1 MITHELR
8 IKRVYLAAET
18 SDGWRILIDRL
29 WPRGLKKTDA
39 RLNEWCKTIAPTDA
53 LRRWFGH
60 ADERFAV
67 FSERYRAELAAN
79 PDAPDFA
86 HHVAERLKES
96 DVTLVYGAR
105 NPLSNHAI
113 VLRDWLITHV

>member
-1 MITHELR
+1 MMTHELR
-8 IKRVYLAAET
+8 IKRAYLPAEP

-39 RLNEWCKTIAPTDA
+39 RLDEWCKTIAPTDA

-60 ADERFAV
+60 ADERFAL
-67 FSERYRAELAAN
+67 FAERYRAELAAN
-79 PDAPDFA
+79 PDAEGFA
-86 HHVAERLKES
+86 RQVAQHLEEGN
-96 DVTLVYGAR
+96 VTLVYGAR

-113 VLRDWLITHV
+113 VLRDWLLAHA